1 MQRTNVP
8 VMAAIRP
15 ADEPGRASRRVLTC
29 RARPGT
35 ADPARPGAQLLTFA
49 WPGRRIVTMRFPGAL
64 LTIAAAPDQHV
75 ACIVAAVIRRAESAL
90 SDAIQADSAN
100 TRIHN

>member
-35 ADPARPGAQLLTFA
+35 ADPARPGAQPHKSPLWTGQPATLDGTA
-49 WPGRRIVTMRFPGAL
+49 
-64 LTIAAAPDQHV
+64 V
-75 ACIVAAVIRRAESAL
+75 A
-90 SDAIQADSAN
+90 Q
-100 TRIHN
+100 